1 MKVIAVS
8 FLVFSA
14 VLSAHAGPLWG
25 KTESRQSLDEVKAL
39 YPHGNTLIPNEKQK
53 LRSGAVLQYE
63 VNDIDVGGD
72 SYVAQFYF
80 QPNGL
85 EQVSLVSRSSIDD
98 SGCDAKY
105 AAVKAA
111 LSGKYGAPV
120 DTRGTR
126 PSQAFSQ
133 TTFSKHGMKIG
144 LVGSAGVDRCTLHIS
159 YISNDFGVAGNL

>member
-1 MKVIAVS
+1 MRVLAIS
-8 FLVFSA
+8 FLVFSS
-14 VLSAHAGPLWG
+14 VLSAYAGPLWG
-25 KTESRQSLDEVKAL
+25 KAESGQSLDEVKAL
-39 YPHGNTLIPNEKQK
+39 YPHGNTLVPNEKQK

-63 VNDIDVGGD
+63 LNDIDVGSD

-85 EQVSLVSRSSIDD
+85 EQVSLVSRSATDG

-133 TTFSKHGMKIG
+133 TSFSNNGLTIG